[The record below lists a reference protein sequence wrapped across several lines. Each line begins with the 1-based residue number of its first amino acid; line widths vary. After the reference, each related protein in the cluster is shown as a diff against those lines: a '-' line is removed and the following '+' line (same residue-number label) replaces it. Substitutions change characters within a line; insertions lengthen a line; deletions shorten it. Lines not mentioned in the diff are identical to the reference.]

1 MNTDDHN
8 YFKQPF
14 NCTTATLQTYN
25 CDKCDFETDL
35 QILLKQ
41 HVELCYQN
49 GEKTDPIPEFLI
61 TYKCEFCDF
70 KSNSEFLFLRHEYRT
85 HFKPENI
92 VAEPKV
98 EKNESSF
105 KTRSGSI
112 TATSPEE
119 KVTVFRWPPCS
130 YNGYH
135 NRRPKIRRKK
145 RISQRWK
152 RKKNLE
158 PFCIAQVEREVNRQK
173 GIIEERRFGHVTA
186 DNEIITPKDH
196 IVSRKKTKL
205 DTITQEICKI
215 GKVWTV
221 KENEDETAIH
231 YKRKRN
237 TTFENTSSKHPKVID
252 DAVVKISEDLSMN
265 EEAFSIKQEIDENT
279 IETTIQEIGIK
290 GKNVTKS
297 DFLKHKT
304 KFMCSKCG
312 YTVRKFRDLQQHCLK
327 EVCFDSPKDVYKN
340 KKSVKKVDTK
350 RSKKNKTKK
359 LVTNTERTSHNN
371 VKDTTKT
378 LKTIYSALDKKCD
391 IAPNCDKLK
400 RKPRIIRKK
409 NNEKLKPDSSHK
421 KINKLK
427 DERIVCKYG
436 KTLMINIDKNVSDIV
451 ETCKLVNSDAKER
464 INSEK
469 VADITSEDLMK
480 IHENMKKGQNS
491 DSTVQSLNTKTWKTL
506 REESYEEISEVDN
519 NKKCGITPKCDKPK
533 SKRGRSRKT
542 SSCNIKLKRKPQKKS
557 NEEDVIYDGGR
568 IIGSYQVDDGKT
580 LMINTDKN
588 VSDIEETYKLVNS
601 DEKERI
607 ISEKVADITSEDLGK
622 MHENTKKGQNS
633 DITKILR
640 KESYEEIS
648 EADNNKK
655 CGIAPNCDKP
665 KNKRGRPRKTSS
677 CNIKLKRK
685 PQKKSNEED
694 VIYDGGRII
703 GSYQVDDG
711 KTLVIKTD
719 KDLSDMRETCK
730 VFNSESSTVKIH
742 ENMKKGQ
749 TGDIITGMEAI
760 QPDSSHKKNSELRD
774 VRIERLDDVED
785 ITSNDLSSDYDNENL
800 PVEIIGDGSNN
811 ETANRKNNNEEM
823 CGKINVI
830 SNQLIWSPRDVICGR
845 KVIDNNQI
853 SDEKTPVMNTDERET
868 CKVVNSDARE
878 KNNCEDVAN
887 ITSTNCN
894 KETFDIENLPVDII
908 SDGSNF
914 WNSETVNSENT
925 TVKIKSNDITTSTN
939 SLVLCRTT
947 IQTEYFLLNPST
959 SPTRA
964 NRNNLNIST
973 VVPSNIFV
981 ALHNSATNLKNILPK
996 PAPPNIVSNI
1006 LAKTYNANTANL
1018 KNPVIIRQVSPPN
1031 FESEKRRVDNF
1042 SVISE
1047 KTPNPEEWLDA
1058 SKNEDND
1065 ITKISRKESY
1075 EEISEADNNKECV
1088 VAPNCDKP
1096 IRKRGRPRK
1105 TSSYTCNIKLKPQK
1119 KNYEEMQPDSNHK
1132 RPIIIRQVSPP
1143 NFDSEKRRVD
1153 NFSVI
1158 SEKTPE
1164 ELLDASKNE
1173 ENKQSDS
1180 FKCLHCSYK
1189 CPDVSHLLKHMHDTH
1204 VVPDLLSRHLEKDQ
1218 IEMEVTAENVSD
1230 FIKSCRKGDS
1240 DFFKCVKCFFESRTL
1255 VDLRNHYIEAHF
1267 YGQIEYSCA
1276 DKWYTCVRCKWKTK
1290 DVFILRDHLRDIQ
1303 IARRRFLP
1311 KVNQV
1316 ENENIKSKSTV
1327 DLTLGNDVV
1336 LIPNEY
1342 FTIGE
1347 KLFKCKRCNFQGTST
1362 NQMENH
1368 FYVRSSTQ
1376 NVSCVQIQWHKCEH
1390 CPYKCRTIVTLVYH
1404 MRSEHGEFTTNYM
1417 TRSQL
1422 LKHLSEDE
1430 KYDKSITAQD
1440 LDHYRKSCAKTQ
1452 TGFFQCTICND
1463 KLRNL
1468 NAIQRHFFSHFFGI
1482 LTIKNKIRAKT
1493 KWYCCLRCSYK
1504 SKYIEDLM
1512 SHLQEV
1518 ISARNK
1524 INNRAETGGDQ
1535 EVKTSDED
1543 EEDTTIGEKH

>member
-480 IHENMKKGQNS
+480 IHENM
-491 DSTVQSLNTKTWKTL
+491 
-506 REESYEEISEVDN
+506 
-519 NKKCGITPKCDKPK
+519 
-533 SKRGRSRKT
+533 
-542 SSCNIKLKRKPQKKS
+542 
-557 NEEDVIYDGGR
+557 
-568 IIGSYQVDDGKT
+568 
-580 LMINTDKN
+580 
-588 VSDIEETYKLVNS
+588 
-601 DEKERI
+601 
-607 ISEKVADITSEDLGK
+607 
-622 MHENTKKGQNS
+622 KKGQNS